1 VVFGVIA
8 ASHFEP
14 GWGLQSEGH
23 REEGWLSCSGP
34 CDRRRRHHHRDE
46 RHRQRPGAAPVAEPA
61 AEVQESAIVESDA
74 PTSAQPA
81 PTSTASQTTSVGSS
95 SLQVTDSADSAQQAN
110 PTVTTESPALAG
122 RQAVANASSPASRI
136 FAAEYTG
143 AVSLEAG
150 AVGFIS
156 PLFAVANFG
165 VPADTTLTSCTA
177 GANITCITPKVAGD
191 VDLICASV
199 DGTVTIGILL
209 PSGATDTLVETV
221 LCTT

>member
-95 SLQVTDSADSAQQAN
+95 SLQVTDSADSADSAQQAN
-110 PTVTTESPALAG
+110 PTVTTESPAPAG
-122 RQAVANASSPASRI
+122 RQAIANASSPASRI

-165 VPADTTLTSCTA
+165 GTGGHDPHQLHCQRQHHVYHSKSRGRCRLDMCQRRRNGDDRDPA
-177 GANITCITPKVAGD
+177 P
-191 VDLICASV
+191 
-199 DGTVTIGILL
+199 
-209 PSGATDTLVETV
+209 
-221 LCTT
+221 